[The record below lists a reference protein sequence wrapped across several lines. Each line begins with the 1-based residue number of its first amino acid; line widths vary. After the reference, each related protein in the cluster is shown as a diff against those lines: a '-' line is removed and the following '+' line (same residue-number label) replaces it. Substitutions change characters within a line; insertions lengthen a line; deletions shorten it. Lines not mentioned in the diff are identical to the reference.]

1 MNFRSGLL
9 LLPFLSLITYTAI
22 GQADS
27 AINSSAETRVSRSL
41 GHQMI
46 LPGALV
52 TYGVVALNSNKLL
65 SLDNEIKEEV
75 WTEHPHLPYRID
87 DYAQYLPGLSVFGLH
102 AIGING
108 KNPLRVATRRY
119 LISYAIMSVIV
130 QSVKRIS
137 MIQRPNGSGNNAFPS
152 GHTATA
158 FVGAEFLNQEYGYK
172 SPWYSI
178 GGYIIASA
186 VGYLRIYNNR
196 HWARD
201 VIAGAGVGIGT
212 TKLVYGLA
220 RQFRPRQGTNAKIS
234 YLY

>member
-1 MNFRSGLL
+1 MKFRSRLL
-9 LLPFLSLITYTAI
+9 LLPILLLTILTAF
-22 GQADS
+22 GQEDS
-27 AINSSAETRVSRSL
+27 TINSTAESRVSRSL
-41 GHQMI
+41 GHQLI
-46 LPGALV
+46 VPGALV
-52 TYGVVALNSNKLL
+52 TYGVVALNSKQLL
-65 SLDNEIKEEV
+65 SLDNKIKEEV
-75 WTEHPHLPYRID
+75 WTEHPHQPFRID
-87 DYAQYLPGLSVFGLH
+87 NFAQYLPGLSVFGLH
-102 AIGING
+102 AMGING
-108 KNPLRVATRRY
+108 KNSLRVATGRY
-119 LISYAIMSVIV
+119 LISSAIMSVIV

-178 GGYIIASA
+178 GGYILASA
-186 VGYLRIYNNR
+186 VGYMRIYNNR

-212 TKLVYGLA
+212 TKLVYALA
-220 RQFRPRQGTNAKIS
+220 RQFRPRQGSNTRIA